1 MESSKFP
8 GSDTNLFYRA
18 PTPSLGEPLPQL
30 LSRSPSPNLPSAAA
44 AVATVFGSRA
54 PTPMYLPPPADLLH
68 GLSVDLFV
76 DPRDVGMP
84 PPPSPFIR
92 APSRINSVSLQSDV
106 GVTLPPQ
113 RKRSRP
119 KSPRTALT
127 SSASR
132 VHAGYNILPP
142 AKRQRTNILP
152 DAVARYIDIEAQEDG
167 LSDMEEDEQG
177 GDDFIN
183 DDEQD
188 DEYSSLPAHQL
199 EWDDYNLDDTRL
211 LEELAARYAPRHQT
225 TINLDSASD
234 SRFVEALML
243 LPDAHDPALWT
254 VHARYGR
261 ENELIQS
268 IMGLATTKP
277 ELQIYSAFYHK
288 HASGRV
294 YVEATTHLFF
304 QNLTRNPYLVQKPPT
319 LVPLHVRPELLR
331 FTRHAASRSCDDPDY
346 VGRWARW
353 TKGDHRG
360 DLVYV
365 PERNQC
371 VFVPRIPLGKISDDR
386 VAATL
391 FDPEAVSRAYPHKKP
406 TGNEREYTWQ
416 GNIYQNGL
424 RLSPW
429 TYGDLTILDV
439 LPTEAELKLF
449 SDSQSNMLEF
459 AHFLADDPH
468 QLALGEGDCV
478 VFDDTTELGGKIQK
492 AGRIIRIDHLY
503 RDKPGNGV
511 NEQSNKPL
519 LRMASVRVNQVSS
532 TLEDGSMEH
541 DERALPV
548 CNLRRHLLSPLPP
561 LAIDD
566 RVIVV
571 AGAQQ
576 GLMGYVDGIDQDS
589 SVSVR
594 CAIAQTTEMEKTR
607 ENRSS
612 TDPSVIQ
619 ALQSKEDTLLLIPMK
634 CLQREFRCGDQIK
647 VVTGPARERIGWI
660 IALPGVGEAVVFEWT
675 ALKGILPD
683 KESDLQKPT
692 ETPKSSDLPNRGQ
705 FLVETQHIIF
715 HDMEISDR
723 TSPKPKMPKRRRDV
737 NLDFTG
743 LEIRVTKGQLKGLRG
758 VVMNW
763 NETAPLAKKLFEKMT
778 KDDQVTLATD
788 IKNALRDRAQLRF
801 KPSRSTQDIN
811 MDVMLTVRLEN
822 RPKLDQI
829 PGHYVHELSSERT
842 IFEACY
848 IPRPTISDLLFENE
862 KPSLPTT
869 DAKPNQKSSPRLA
882 TPPPDSGFE
891 DFDTPP
897 SPTLIL
903 AAAKSIPVHP
913 RPPSPKISPQ
923 DIRDQGK
930 YCQWLLDKRL
940 RHKRLDIRIEGLEQS
955 NLFSKLGKKAQQQE
969 GALGILVIQN
979 TLRNIDTLIEVRID
993 AVRWDSFRLPGRC
1006 IKPMRTILRPPFER
1020 RKTPLIEVQ
1029 TRVVVIGPDTSG
1041 SSSKIGEYAQT
1052 VPGETN
1058 DVVKVVFSGSVD
1070 RNVESGYYDMHSL
1083 CRSVNE
1089 SMEWN
1094 SFPIDTTSF
1103 P

>member
-1 MESSKFP
+1 MNERIKQGLGRKSGERKLVLSACPESPRLDTPSKFP

-106 GVTLPPQ
+106 GVTLVKHPPQ

-167 LSDMEEDEQG
+167 RRTWRRMSKEVTTLSTTMSRTTNIRAFLLISWNG
-177 GDDFIN
+177 TITISTTLGFSKN
-183 DDEQD
+183 
-188 DEYSSLPAHQL
+188 SLPAMHHG
-199 EWDDYNLDDTRL
+199 TRRRL
-211 LEELAARYAPRHQT
+211 ILIQPLIPLRRG
-225 TINLDSASD
+225 INVT
-234 SRFVEALML
+234 SRR
-243 LPDAHDPALWT
+243 PDPALWT
-254 VHARYGR
+254 IHARYGR

-268 IMGLATTKP
+268 IMG
-277 ELQIYSAFYHK
+277 
-288 HASGRV
+288 RV
-294 YVEATTHLFF
+294 YVEATTICFSKISPEIHTSSK
-304 QNLTRNPYLVQKPPT
+304 NLQP
-319 LVPLHVRPELLR
+319 VPLHARPELLR

-353 TKGDHRG
+353 TKGNHKATWCMCPKG
-360 DLVYV
+360 TNVYLSLAFRWARYRMIGSL
-365 PERNQC
+365 PPCLIQKQC
-371 VFVPRIPLGKISDDR
+371 LEHIPTK
-386 VAATL
+386 T
-391 FDPEAVSRAYPHKKP
+391 Y
-406 TGNEREYTWQ
+406 GNEREYTWQ

-449 SDSQSNMLEF
+449 SDSQSTCWNSLIF
-459 AHFLADDPH
+459 WPTILNNW
-468 QLALGEGDCV
+468 LLG
-478 VFDDTTELGGKIQK
+478 K
-492 AGRIIRIDHLY
+492 AI
-503 RDKPGNGV
+503 
-511 NEQSNKPL
+511 
-519 LRMASVRVNQVSS
+519 AFVRVNQVSS

-576 GLMGYVDGIDQDS
+576 GLMGYVDGIDKIHPS
-589 SVSVR
+589 LCGALSPR
-594 CAIAQTTEMEKTR
+594 PPRWRRPERIAAALI
-607 ENRSS
+607 
-612 TDPSVIQ
+612 PP

-634 CLQREFRCGDQIK
+634 CLQREFSG
-647 VVTGPARERIGWI
+647 
-660 IALPGVGEAVVFEWT
+660 L
-675 ALKGILPD
+675 LSGILPD

-692 ETPKSSDLPNRGQ
+692 ELRNPAIYQPWSKPRRNRNAETPK
-705 FLVETQHIIF
+705 
-715 HDMEISDR
+715 
-723 TSPKPKMPKRRRDV
+723 DV

-743 LEIRVTKGQLKGLRG
+743 LEIRVTKGQLKECSKGSC
-758 VVMNW
+758 
-763 NETAPLAKKLFEKMT
+763 
-778 KDDQVTLATD
+778 
-788 IKNALRDRAQLRF
+788 QLRF

-842 IFEACY
+842 I
-848 IPRPTISDLLFENE
+848 L
-862 KPSLPTT
+862 
-869 DAKPNQKSSPRLA
+869 RLA
-882 TPPPDSGFE
+882 IFHVPLYLIYSSRTRSRHYQRQMQNQSEEFSAISHPASRLWVRGFRLSL
-891 DFDTPP
+891 FPDTPP

-979 TLRNIDTLIEVRID
+979 TLRNIDTL
-993 AVRWDSFRLPGRC
+993 LRC

>member
-1 MESSKFP
+1 MC
-8 GSDTNLFYRA
+8 
-18 PTPSLGEPLPQL
+18 
-30 LSRSPSPNLPSAAA
+30 
-44 AVATVFGSRA
+44 
-54 PTPMYLPPPADLLH
+54 LPPPADLLH
-68 GLSVDLFV
+68 GLSVDLYV
-76 DPRDVGMP
+76 DPLDVGSMP
-84 PPPSPFIR
+84 PPPAPFIR
-92 APSRINSVSLQSDV
+92 ALSRIDSASLQSDV

-119 KSPRTALT
+119 KALRTALI
-127 SSASR
+127 SSASQL
-132 VHAGYNILPP
+132 HAGYNNPPP
-142 AKRQRTNILP
+142 AKRQRKNILP
-152 DAVARYIDIEAQEDG
+152 DAIARYIDIEAQEDG
-167 LSDMEEDEQG
+167 PSDMEEDEQG

-188 DEYSSLPAHQL
+188 DEYSNLPAHQL
-199 EWDDYNLDDTRL
+199 EWDDSNLDDIRL
-211 LEELAARYAPRHQT
+211 LEELAARYAPQHQT

-234 SRFVEALML
+234 SSFVEALML
-243 LPDAHDPALWT
+243 LPDAQDPALWT
-254 VHARYGR
+254 IHARYGR

-268 IMGLATTKP
+268 IMGLATAKP

-288 HASGRV
+288 CGSGRV

-319 LVPLHVRPELLR
+319 PVPLHARPELLC

-353 TKGDHRG
+353 TKGNHKG

-386 VAATL
+386 VPATL

-406 TGNEREYTWQ
+406 AGNEREYTWQ
-416 GNIYQNGL
+416 GNVYQNGL

-459 AHFLADDPH
+459 AHFLADDPQ
-468 QLALGEGDCV
+468 QLALGDGDCV
-478 VFDDTTELGGKIQK
+478 VFEDTTELGGKVKK

-511 NEQSNKPL
+511 NEQSTKHL
-519 LRMASVRVNQVSS
+519 LRMASVRVNKVSS
-532 TLEDGSMEH
+532 TLEDGSTEH

-576 GLMGYVDGIDQDS
+576 GLMGYVEGIDEDS

-594 CAIAQTTEMEKTR
+594 CAIAQIAEMEKTR

-612 TDPSVIQ
+612 TDPQ
-619 ALQSKEDTLLLIPMK
+619 ALQSKEDTLLLTIPMK

-675 ALKGILPD
+675 ALRWILPD
-683 KESDLQKPT
+683 TESDLKKPT
-692 ETPKSSDLPNRGQ
+692 ETPKPSDLPTRGQ

-723 TSPKPKMPKRRRDV
+723 TSPKPNMPKRRKDV

-743 LEIRVTKGQLKGLRG
+743 LKIRVTNGQLKGLRG

-788 IKNALRDRAQLRF
+788 IKKALRDRAQLRF

-829 PGHYVHELSSERT
+829 PGHYVRELSSERT

-862 KPSLPTT
+862 KPSSPTK
-869 DAKPNQKSSPRLA
+869 DAKPHQKSPPRLA

-913 RPPSPKISPQ
+913 SPPSPKISPH
-923 DIRDQGK
+923 DIRDQGNGHAG
-930 YCQWLLDKRL
+930 QWLLDKRL
-940 RHKRLDIRIEGLEQS
+940 RHKRLDIRIEGLKQS
-955 NLFSKLGKKAQQQE
+955 SLFSKLGKKAQQQE

-993 AVRWDSFRLPGRC
+993 AVRWDSFRLPARC
-1006 IKPMRTILRPPFER
+1006 IKPMRTIFRPPFER

-1041 SSSKIGEYAQT
+1041 SSSKIGEYALT
-1052 VPGETN
+1052 VPGEN
-1058 DVVKVVFSGSVD
+1058 DGVVKVVFSCSVDHD

-1089 SMEWN
+1089 RMEWN
-1094 SFPIDTTSF
+1094 SFSIDATSF